1 MREVQDDEVRT
12 RTAEQVFGARVR
24 ELRDAMKITQNGL
37 SFHVEVMTGHAGNRI
52 KMDPSAI
59 ARLEKGERSIRLNE
73 ASALSAALD
82 MSVDEMLRKALPPEE
97 QIRQAETQLERAHW
111 RAAQAEA
118 EHHVAKARLERL
130 RKRLGGGD
138 GGEHRE
144 TA

>member
-1 MREVQDDEVRT
+1 MREVQDEQV

-37 SFHVEVMTGHAGNRI
+37 SFRVEVMTGHAGNRI

-97 QIRQAETQLERAHW
+97 QIRQAEEQLERAHW

-130 RKRLGGGD
+130 RTRLGGGD

>member
-1 MREVQDDEVRT
+1 
-12 RTAEQVFGARVR
+12 
-24 ELRDAMKITQNGL
+24 
-37 SFHVEVMTGHAGNRI
+37 
-52 KMDPSAI
+52 MDPSAI

-73 ASALSAALD
+73 AAALAAALD

-111 RAAQAEA
+111 RAAEAEA
-118 EHHVAKARLERL
+118 EHHVARTRLERL

>member
-1 MREVQDDEVRT
+1 VQDEQV

-37 SFHVEVMTGHAGNRI
+37 SFRVEVMTGHAGNRI

-97 QIRQAETQLERAHW
+97 QIRQAEEQLERAHW

-130 RKRLGGGD
+130 RTRLGGGD